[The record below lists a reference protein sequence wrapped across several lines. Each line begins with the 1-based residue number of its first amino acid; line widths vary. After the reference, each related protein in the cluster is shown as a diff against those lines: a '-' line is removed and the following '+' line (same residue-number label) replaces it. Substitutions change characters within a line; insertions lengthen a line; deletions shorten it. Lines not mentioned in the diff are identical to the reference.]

1 MAKERL
7 IITQGL
13 CDKVGKLTAHGME
26 QKEIA
31 ELLGISLA
39 TIGRIKAAG
48 YDAGFYKMMNKKRC
62 EDDYMK
68 KMERKWKKEGGNPPP
83 ALSQLTQ
90 AKLMNGDITAQRQKA
105 LLDKFIEEKQAED
118 QEEKRTGQLQG
129 QITMNL
135 QELEGKPQAEEQ
147 KKLYRFLAGQFDE
160 VEIAICDK
168 LGKIYDML
176 NQILRAIRKE

>member
-13 CDKVGKLTAHGME
+13 CDKVKKLATHGME

-48 YDAGFYKMMNKKRC
+48 YDLESFKAKNNQRR
-62 EDDYMK
+62 EADQQ
-68 KMERKWKKEGGNPPP
+68 KKE
-83 ALSQLTQ
+83 QKKQ
-90 AKLMNGDITAQRQKA
+90 DKAQRQLETMNKHIA
-105 LLDKFIEEKQAED
+105 ELMAED
-118 QEEKRTGQLQG
+118 QEEKRPGQMQG

-160 VEIAICDK
+160 AEIAICDK

-176 NQILRAIRKE
+176 SQILRAIRKE